1 MSSRRHRST
10 APARGA
16 IARQWRG
23 LFACGAL
30 LSLAACG
37 GGGSSGGGESANSQT
52 SDATP
57 PTAGSV
63 TISWTAPTS
72 NTNGTP
78 ISSLS
83 GYHIF
88 YGTSASALTQSIE
101 VSGAAT
107 LSYEISDLTAGR
119 WYFAVAADA
128 SDGTQSA
135 PSEVASMT
143 I

>member
-23 LFACGAL
+23 LFVCGAL

-37 GGGSSGGGESANSQT
+37 GDGEPVSSLS

-57 PTAGSV
+57 PAAGTV
-63 TISWTAPTS
+63 TLSWSAPTS

-78 ISSLS
+78 ITGLS
-83 GYHIF
+83 GYHIL
-88 YGTSASALTQSIE
+88 YGTSADALTQSIE
-101 VSGAAT
+101 VSGAGT
-107 LSYEISDLTAGR
+107 LSYEITDLTAGV

-128 SDGTQSA
+128 SDGTESA
-135 PSEVASMT
+135 PSEVASMK

>member
-16 IARQWRG
+16 LARQWRG

-37 GGGSSGGGESANSQT
+37 GGSGGGESANFQS

-57 PTAGSV
+57 PAPGSV
-63 TISWTAPTS
+63 TLSWTAPTS

-78 ISSLS
+78 ITSLS

-88 YGTSASALTQSIE
+88 YGTSASDLTQSIE

-107 LSYEISDLTAGR
+107 LSYEITDLTAGI

-128 SDGTQSA
+128 SDGTESA